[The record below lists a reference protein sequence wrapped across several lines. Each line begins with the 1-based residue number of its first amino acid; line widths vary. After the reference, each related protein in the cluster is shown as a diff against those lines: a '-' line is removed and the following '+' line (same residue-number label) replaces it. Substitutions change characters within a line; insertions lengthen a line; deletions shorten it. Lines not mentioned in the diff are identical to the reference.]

1 MLAISD
7 MMDERSLPVAVDRRD
22 DRLSRSL
29 AALLVMEPMWDSAED
44 RAELMEERREER
56 AGVGRGVVVGVGVIC
71 WACAAGG
78 CLLGREGGWKPR
90 RWWCVTYRSQGRE
103 GGEDG
108 GVMHFGGCDVS

>member
-1 MLAISD
+1 
-7 MMDERSLPVAVDRRD
+7 VAVDRRD

-29 AALLVMEPMWDSAED
+29 AAWLVMEPMWDSAED
-44 RAELMEERREER
+44 MAELMEERREER